1 MYDQKVKKYNIM
13 MILCVRVHAM
23 GGLEV
28 GHMTNF

>member
-1 MYDQKVKKYNIM
+1 MYDQKVKKYNIV

-23 GGLEV
+23 GCWVV